1 MEQEIQIMDL
11 NEQMLLEATKYLNK
25 PEELAEEIISYNSL
39 KSPDS
44 PLSEERAMRLAVA
57 NLEMVKQMRK
67 ESVEFRFRKANG
79 DLRVAHGTLQTDL
92 LPKTKGVGK
101 KSSPAVQVFFDMDKN
116 DWRSYRIQTLIL
128 EGDKVPEDEEKN
140 EE

>member
-1 MEQEIQIMDL
+1 MKKSLYLCSVIGETPLQQTKRHFEMEQETQVMDL

-39 KSPDS
+39 KSPDT

-67 ESVEFRFRKANG
+67 HTERSR
-79 DLRVAHGTLQTDL
+79 QT
-92 LPKTKGVGK
+92 
-101 KSSPAVQVFFDMDKN
+101 SSPRPRGWV
-116 DWRSYRIQTLIL
+116 RSPHQPCRSSSIWTRMIG
-128 EGDKVPEDEEKN
+128 EATAFKPSS
-140 EE
+140 